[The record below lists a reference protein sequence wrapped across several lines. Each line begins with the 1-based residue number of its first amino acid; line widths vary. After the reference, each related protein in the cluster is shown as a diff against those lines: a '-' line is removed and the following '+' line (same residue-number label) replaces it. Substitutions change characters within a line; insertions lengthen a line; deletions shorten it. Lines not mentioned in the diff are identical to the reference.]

1 MAISADLFS
10 TLKDEILTGKLI
22 SGQKLTE
29 KVICDKYCVSR
40 TPVREAL
47 QKLEME
53 GLVESIPN
61 RGFFVLGL
69 TQQDYIDMFTLRKIY
84 EIQAITWA
92 IERITDEEMDELK
105 ELYEFM
111 EFYTMK
117 EDVSKMLIIN
127 NNFHQT
133 IYSASHNRMLKN
145 LLSSYQ
151 EMLKHVENPAQKKE
165 GYLREVFKEHKAI
178 FDAFTAKDKE
188 AGIAAMQAHMD
199 NSKSRYIKS
208 MKIKNMA

>member
-10 TLKDEILTGKLI
+10 TLKDKILTGELK
-22 SGQKLTE
+22 SGEKMTE
-29 KVICDKYCVSR
+29 QVICKKYNISR

-69 TQQDYIDMFTLRKIY
+69 TKQDYDDMFTLRQIY
-84 EIQAITWA
+84 EVQAVKWA
-92 IERITDEEMDELK
+92 IERITTPEFEQLEETF
-105 ELYEFM
+105 EFM

-117 EDVSKMLIIN
+117 KDVAKMLTIN
-127 NNFHQT
+127 MNFHQI
-133 IYSASHNRMLKN
+133 IYSASKNRMLKN

-151 EMLKHVENPAQKKE
+151 GLLKHVENNSPKKQN
-165 GYLREVFKEHKAI
+165 YLYDIFEEHKLI
-178 FDAFTAKDKE
+178 FEAFKNRDVDAGAQ
-188 AGIAAMQAHMD
+188 AMVSHMLS
-199 NSKSRYIKS
+199 SKKRYLDLL
-208 MKIKNMA
+208 